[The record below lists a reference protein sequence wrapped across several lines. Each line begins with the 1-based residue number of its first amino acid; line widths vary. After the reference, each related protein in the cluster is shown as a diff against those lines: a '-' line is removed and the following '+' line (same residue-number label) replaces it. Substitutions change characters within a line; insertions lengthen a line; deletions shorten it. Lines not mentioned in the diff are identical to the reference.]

1 MAEKSSSRI
10 RYDDIVGA
18 VHADPANAEPMV
30 MLSGYLGKSAE
41 DGNLRIY
48 PDASLGHWY
57 EVAEGDVVHSRPIA
71 DSALGGSNVW
81 VKASAKITPGVA
93 TAPRPAEGEEG
104 EGGEA
109 AAQPLPDTG
118 VFNPLATIHPT
129 LWTQIGCHTQLP
141 GCGLGGIHPTIW
153 TQIGCS
159 TQAGCIETIS
169 CLPPGGFG
177 AQAYAARPQT
187 AGVGCPDTI
196 SCTPQHISLP
206 GCVHTGG
213 VGCPDT
219 ISCPPGAA
227 LAKTIGICHTLGFT
241 CTLIDCPQ
249 LGAQAQISLPGC
261 VHTGGVGCSDTV
273 SCTPPHISV
282 PGCLPPRTIG
292 CPVLSVPGCLPPQTL
307 GCPQAIGHTAATVC
321 TQYGCPPQGGS
332 TAATVCTQ
340 YGCPHPGN
348 TAATVCTQ
356 FGCPQPGGE
365 ANAAQVAQAG
375 ASSVFGCSMICSVFV
390 TCSPLCAREAA
401 PAQAYPVSVPGNC
414 PTVGPQCQ
422 LLSAP
427 PHCPTVAPP
436 CGLLS
441 APPHCPTVAPPCGLL
456 SAPPNCPMPP
466 THLLGCPSTHTCPP
480 TNMYGCPSSQAG
492 CPPTHLLGCPSSHAG
507 CPPQGGYA
515 TFPYC
520 P

>member
-10 RYDDIVGA
+10 RYDDIVSA

-30 MLSGYLGKSAE
+30 MLAGYLGKSPE

-57 EVAEGDVVHSRPIA
+57 EVAEGDVVHSRPLS

-81 VKASAKITPGVA
+81 LKASAKITPGVA

-104 EGGEA
+104 SEGDA
-109 AAQPLPDTG
+109 AAQALPDTG

-141 GCGLGGIHPTIW
+141 GCGTGTIHPTLWTQIACPTQNPACGPGTIHPTIW

-169 CLPPGGFG
+169 CLPPGLE
-177 AQAYAARPQT
+177 AQAYAARPHT

-196 SCTPQHISLP
+196 SCTPHHISLP

-219 ISCPPGAA
+219 
-227 LAKTIGICHTLGFT
+227 
-241 CTLIDCPQ
+241 
-249 LGAQAQISLPGC
+249 
-261 VHTGGVGCSDTV
+261 V
-273 SCTPPHISV
+273 SCTPYHISV

-292 CPVLSVPGCLPPQTL
+292 CPVLSVPGCLPPHTLGCPVLSIPGCLPPRTIGCPVLSVPGCLPPPTLGCPVLSVPGCLPPPTLGCPQPTL
-307 GCPQAIGHTAATVC
+307 GCPQAIGN
-321 TQYGCPPQGGS
+321 

-356 FGCPQPGGE
+356 FGCQHPGGE
-365 ANAAQVAQAG
+365 AQAAPAAQVA
-375 ASSVFGCSMICSVFV
+375 ASSVWGCSMICSVFV

-401 PAQAYPVSVPGNC
+401 PAQAYPVSVPGHC

-441 APPHCPTVAPPCGLL
+441 APPHCP
-456 SAPPNCPMPP
+456 MPP
-466 THLLGCPSTHTCPP
+466 THMLGCPSTHTCPP
-480 TNMYGCPSSQAG
+480 TNMP
-492 CPPTHLLGCPSSHAG
+492 GCPSSHAG
-507 CPPQGGYA
+507 CPPHGGYA
-515 TFPYC
+515 TFPFC